1 VYFFISDLYFLIIV
15 NLKTLLIFA
24 PSKKRQTQHHNLTQR
39 RIKTQIMKKAFFGL
53 VLGLT
58 AFTANAQTQG
68 TATLNVKLNPIQTLM
83 VNPANNVVTLEYK
96 NKADYA
102 NGVSAKQENHL
113 TVYSTG
119 GFQVYAKSSQQN
131 LTGGPKD
138 IAATQIKLTASA
150 GKTNP
155 RSATGSPEY
164 KSVDLVH
171 SGDKGVMLVK
181 STEGGVDRNI
191 DVTYAAKGDD
201 AFINH
206 VGQAAATYTTTVVYE
221 IVAM

>member
-1 VYFFISDLYFLIIV
+1 M
-15 NLKTLLIFA
+15 
-24 PSKKRQTQHHNLTQR
+24 KKRFL
-39 RIKTQIMKKAFFGL
+39 GL
-53 VLGLT
+53 ALVLT
-58 AFTANAQTQG
+58 AFAANAQ

-119 GFQVYAKSSQQN
+119 GFQVYVKSNQQN

-138 IAATQIKLTASA
+138 IAANQIKLTASA
-150 GKTNP
+150 GKTNALAGNP
-155 RSATGSPEY
+155 QY
-164 KSVDLVH
+164 KEVDLVH
-171 SGDKGVMLVK
+171 AGDKGVMLVQN
-181 STEGGVDRNI
+181 SVGGVDRNI
-191 DVTYAAKGDD
+191 DITYAAKGNN
-201 AFINH
+201 AFIDH
-206 VGQAAATYTTTVVYE
+206 VGQTAATYTTTVVYE

>member
-1 VYFFISDLYFLIIV
+1 
-15 NLKTLLIFA
+15 
-24 PSKKRQTQHHNLTQR
+24 
-39 RIKTQIMKKAFFGL
+39 MKKAFFGL

-119 GFQVYAKSSQQN
+119 GFQVYVKSNQQN

-138 IAATQIKLTASA
+138 IAANQIKLTASA
-150 GKTNP
+150 GKTNALAGNP
-155 RSATGSPEY
+155 QYNE
-164 KSVDLVH
+164 VDLVH
-171 SGDKGVMLVK
+171 SGDKGVMLVQN
-181 STEGGVDRNI
+181 SVGGVDRNI
-191 DVTYAAKGDD
+191 DITYAAKGNN
-201 AFINH
+201 AFIDH
-206 VGQAAATYTTTVVYE
+206 VGQTAATYTTTVVYE

>member
-1 VYFFISDLYFLIIV
+1 M
-15 NLKTLLIFA
+15 
-24 PSKKRQTQHHNLTQR
+24 KKRFL
-39 RIKTQIMKKAFFGL
+39 GL
-53 VLGLT
+53 ALALT
-58 AFTANAQTQG
+58 AFAANAQTG
-68 TATLNVKLNPIQTLM
+68 TATLNVKLNPLQTLI
-83 VNPANNVVTLEYK
+83 VNPANNIVNLEYK
-96 NKADYA
+96 TKADYA

-119 GFQVYAKSSQQN
+119 GFQVHVKSNQQN

-138 IAATQIKLTASA
+138 IAANQIKLTASA

-155 RSATGSPEY
+155 LESNGNPEY

-181 STEGGVDRNI
+181 STTGGVDRNI
-191 DVTYAAKGDD
+191 DVTYAAKGDN

-221 IVAM
+221 IVAS